1 MTQPV
6 DPPVDQPEHSSY
18 DALVIGAGAGGMAAA
33 ARLNH
38 HGYRTLLVES
48 RDRVGGRASTM
59 EVDGFTVNT
68 GALVLELGGANGRLF
83 DELGVDPG
91 APLLARPP
99 VLRIGRRDI
108 PMTSGPTGAAVRY
121 GTAGLG
127 ALARRFPRLRP
138 PATVHTA
145 AWLDSLRAG
154 PGTHRLVRN
163 LTSALFAA
171 EPADVPAALFF
182 DYLTKPGA
190 LRDYGA
196 HPYGSVGPWRA
207 LADHYERTGG
217 VLWCDSSVTGLTV
230 DNTGLVDGAWVR
242 RGGELLRV
250 ATRLVVSNAGPLA
263 TVELCGAGAVPAGY
277 AAQVRAWSRP
287 STLITVNFATRQP
300 LRRLDSL
307 VFFGS
312 TRRLAY
318 AANLT
323 ALSPR
328 MAPPGWH
335 LYAAASTPSPATGQ
349 FDEPAEVALLEADLR
364 ANFAEYDGARVLSVE
379 IRAGQRW
386 PAQRAIAGHDLPNTT
401 PVPNL
406 WNVGDG
412 VRPWTGAGQSGCVE
426 SALLVTDQIRV
437 SYPALRSPANG

>member
-1 MTQPV
+1 VLVTTGAEPV
-6 DPPVDQPEHSSY
+6 HSSY
-18 DALVIGAGAGGMAAA
+18 DALVIGAGAGGVAAA

-38 HGYRTLLVES
+38 FGYRTLLVES

-91 APLLARPP
+91 APVLRHPP
-99 VLRIGRRDI
+99 VLRVGRRDL
-108 PMTSGPTGAAVRY
+108 PLASGVTGSLTRH
-121 GTAGLG
+121 GLAGLG
-127 ALARRFPRLRP
+127 AMARRFPGLRP
-138 PATVHTA
+138 PPATHTA

-154 PGTHRLVRN
+154 PRTHRLVRN

-190 LRDYGA
+190 LRGYGA
-196 HPYGSVGPWRA
+196 HPDGSVGPWRA
-207 LADHYERTGG
+207 LAEHYRRTGG
-217 VLWCDSSVTGLTV
+217 ALWCDSEVTALTV
-230 DNTGLVDGAWVR
+230 DGAGLVDGARVR
-242 RGGELLRV
+242 RGGELVRV
-250 ATRLVVSNAGPLA
+250 ATRLAVSNAGPLA
-263 TVELCGAGAVPAGY
+263 TVELCGDGAFPAGY
-277 AAQVRAWSRP
+277 GEQVRAWSRP
-287 STLITVNFATRQP
+287 STLITVNFASRRP
-300 LRRLDSL
+300 LRDLAGL

-328 MAPPGWH
+328 LAPPGWY
-335 LYAAASTPSPATGQ
+335 LYAAASTPSPATGE
-349 FDEPAEVALLEADLR
+349 FDEAAEIALLERDLR
-364 ANFAEYDGARVLSVE
+364 EQFPEYDAARVLSVE
-379 IRAGQRW
+379 VCAGQRW

-401 PVPNL
+401 PLPNL

-412 VRPWTGAGQSGCVE
+412 VRAWTGAGQSGCVE
-426 SALLVTDQIRV
+426 SALLVTDQIRAR
-437 SYPALRSPANG
+437 YPAAALRAPAYG

>member
-1 MTQPV
+1 MTR
-6 DPPVDQPEHSSY
+6 PVDQPAHSSY
-18 DALVIGAGAGGMAAA
+18 DALVVGAGAGGMAAA

-38 HGYRTLLVES
+38 YGYRTLLVES

-83 DELGVDPG
+83 AELGVDPG
-91 APLLARPP
+91 APVLARPP
-99 VLRIGRRDI
+99 MLRVGRRDLSL
-108 PMTSGPTGAAVRY
+108 TSGPVGAAVRHT
-121 GTAGLG
+121 TAGLG
-127 ALARRFPRLRP
+127 AVARRFPRLRP
-138 PATVHTA
+138 SAAVHTA

-196 HPYGSVGPWRA
+196 HPDGSVGPWRV
-207 LADHYERTGG
+207 LAEHYERTGG

-230 DNTGLVDGAWVR
+230 DGSGLVDGAWVR
-242 RGGELLRV
+242 RGGELVRV
-250 ATRLVVSNAGPLA
+250 ATRLAVSNAGPLA
-263 TVELCGAGAVPAGY
+263 TVELCRAGGLPAEY
-277 AAQVRAWSRP
+277 SAQVRAWSRP
-287 STLITVNFATRQP
+287 STLITVNFATRWP
-300 LRRLDSL
+300 VRRLDSL

-328 MAPPGWH
+328 MARPGWH
-335 LYAAASTPSPATGQ
+335 LYAAASTPSPATGE
-349 FDEPAEVALLEADLR
+349 FDEATEVALLEADLL
-364 ANFAEYDGARVLSVE
+364 AQFPEYGTARVLSVE
-379 IRAGQRW
+379 ICAGQRW
-386 PAQRAIAGHDLPNTT
+386 PAQRAIAGHDLPDTT
-401 PVPNL
+401 PLPNL

-426 SALLVTDQIRV
+426 SAMLVTDQVRAR
-437 SYPALRSPANG
+437 YPAAALRSPAYG

>member
-1 MTQPV
+1 VP
-6 DPPVDQPEHSSY
+6 DPAGGPPHSSY
-18 DALVIGAGAGGMAAA
+18 DALVIGAGAGGIAAA

-38 HGYRTLLVES
+38 YGYRTLLVEG

-83 DELGVDPG
+83 DEIGVDPG
-91 APLLARPP
+91 APLLRHPP
-99 VLRIGRRDI
+99 VLRVGRRDL
-108 PMTSGPTGAAVRY
+108 PLTGGPTGALVRH

-127 ALARRFPRLRP
+127 AMARRFPRLRP
-138 PATVHTA
+138 SPAVHTA

-154 PGTHRLVRN
+154 PATHRLVRN

-190 LRDYGA
+190 LRGYGA
-196 HPYGSVGPWRA
+196 HPDGSVGPWRA
-207 LADHYERTGG
+207 LAEHYRRTGG
-217 VLWCDSSVTGLTV
+217 VLWCDSEVTALTL
-230 DNTGLVDGAWVR
+230 DDAGLVDGAWVR

-250 ATRLVVSNAGPLA
+250 ATRLAVSNAGPLA
-263 TVELCGAGAVPAGY
+263 TVGLCDDAALPPGY
-277 AAQVRAWSRP
+277 AARVRAWSRP
-287 STLITVNFATRQP
+287 STLITVNFASRSP

-318 AANLT
+318 AANLS

-335 LYAAASTPSPATGQ
+335 LYAAASTPAPATGE
-349 FDEPAEVALLEADLR
+349 FDEAAEVAMLERDLL
-364 ANFAEYDGARVLSVE
+364 ANFPEYGGARVLSVE
-379 IRAGQRW
+379 ICAGQRW

-401 PVPNL
+401 PLPNL

-412 VRPWTGAGQSGCVE
+412 VRAWAGAGQSGCVE
-426 SALLVTDQIRV
+426 SALLVTDQIRAD
-437 SYPALRSPANG
+437 YPAAALRSPAYG